1 MPPTALSLALLAV
14 AAAGPVG
21 PAPLPTLAR
30 EPSIDGILADLSPAQ
45 AFKLPPA
52 AKGSSAN
59 LAIKGSFRHD
69 TLFLGVTV
77 NDDQVVALDRLEL
90 MLYFPDSGVTSR
102 GFVYRVGP
110 DGAIAPLAEL
120 GPPSW
125 AQSLVRAAT
134 KRGPRGFTL
143 EVALPARAL
152 PRFQS
157 SKALLLTVCA
167 QYSDVDQGHPPDE
180 PTRISSCES
189 QDMPGGPIRLPDEL
203 RKNLGLEP
211 TRDVEGIEAREHGW
225 VGYSRLHFPT
235 WAEGDA
241 SLSPRA
247 LAELVA
253 GEEAVDPASVALP
266 LPRQLTLPDNRPIF
280 MVLTGADPYG
290 EQPCAD
296 SAELRLALY
305 LVQGRAAA
313 RVLEWPAATCKLGR
327 AMRFELSAEGGLT
340 IGYTNGST
348 ARFTWTGDHFER
360 SELG

>member
-14 AAAGPVG
+14 AAASPAG
-21 PAPLPTLAR
+21 PAPLPTLAK
-30 EPSIDGILADLSPAQ
+30 EPSIDGVLADLSPAQ
-45 AFKLPPA
+45 AFRLPPA

-59 LAIKGSFRHD
+59 LTIKGTFRHD
-69 TLFLGVTV
+69 TLYLGVTV
-77 NDDQVVALDRLEL
+77 NDDRVGSLDRLDL
-90 MLYFPDSGVTSR
+90 MLYFPDSGITSR
-102 GFVYRVGP
+102 GLVYRFGP
-110 DGAIAPLAEL
+110 DGASAPLAEH

-125 AQSLVRAAT
+125 AQALVRSAT

-152 PRFQS
+152 PRFQA
-157 SKALLLTVCA
+157 SKPLLLTVCA
-167 QYSDVDQGHPPDE
+167 EYSDVDQDRPPAE
-180 PTRISSCES
+180 PSLISSCES

-203 RKNLGLEP
+203 RKNLRLEP

-225 VGYSRLHFPT
+225 IGFSRLHFPT

-241 SLSPRA
+241 SLSPQA

-253 GEEAVDPASVALP
+253 GEEAIDPLSVALP

-280 MVLTGADPYG
+280 MVLTGTDPYG
-290 EQPCAD
+290 KSSCAD
-296 SAELRLALY
+296 GAELRLALY
-305 LVQGRAAA
+305 LVEGRAAS

-327 AMRFELSAEGGLT
+327 AMRFELSADGGLT